1 MCTETEPSSIHLEGE
16 TSLLQHPELPDAHD
30 TGASTWRGRDDITY
44 LQPCPYH
51 LSPKGISIPSSSLTH
66 YSKHCLVPAQHV
78 PVTLA
83 PARGARRPCPSLTTP
98 RHSTAVDLW
107 DSFFSHSCK
116 PVPLFTASM
125 CGFCVQVKSH
135 GLQLQ
140 TSPLRPGKRLQC
152 PPSPAPLPACL
163 CSGLSC
169 AAASSTQQLEG
180 RCPIQPPGHLPL
192 HLNNDFPSQCHW
204 SLWGPRRT
212 ERPVLS
218 TRFLG
223 APFPAAARAQQARFS
238 IDPIPS
244 V

>member
-16 TSLLQHPELPDAHD
+16 TSLLQHPGLPDAHD
-30 TGASTWRGRDDITY
+30 TGASTWRGRNDITY
-44 LQPCPYH
+44 LQPRPYH

-125 CGFCVQVKSH
+125 CGFRVQVKSH

-140 TSPLRPGKRLQC
+140 TSPLRPGKRWLSQ
-152 PPSPAPLPACL
+152 APVPTK
-163 CSGLSC
+163 
-169 AAASSTQQLEG
+169 ASSPTRLSLLWSIMCS
-180 RCPIQPPGHLPL
+180 RL
-192 HLNNDFPSQCHW
+192 LN
-204 SLWGPRRT
+204 
-212 ERPVLS
+212 
-218 TRFLG
+218 
-223 APFPAAARAQQARFS
+223 PAAGRQVPHPASRS
-238 IDPIPS
+238 PS
-244 V
+244 AAFKQ